1 MFSMLDINDIS
12 TVQDFHHR
20 ILLQSP
26 TDTVTTPQGNTYLPG
41 YTKFFDNAGTNFS
54 KEANVSHPVGI
65 CISAPLTN
73 HDTTSYII
81 FPVATTLA

>member
-26 TDTVTTPQGNTYLPG
+26 TDTVTTPQGNTYLYVSPV
-41 YTKFFDNAGTNFS
+41 TLNTSCKNLNNTAQATPNFLIML
-54 KEANVSHPVGI
+54 E
-65 CISAPLTN
+65 L
-73 HDTTSYII
+73 I
-81 FPVATTLA
+81 FRKRRT